1 MSDLKR
7 TVIAFLLGATS
18 AAGIAWWIRPAD
30 PFDRLETF
38 PRALADAV
46 QDGDIGPLG
55 DYLAPE
61 FKLKGVPG
69 MESLDRSQ
77 TAGVLQELVSRR
89 IRPCVVYCE
98 PEAAPD
104 EDGRTKLT
112 VYGVALEGNLQRTM
126 RVTAYVVRRDG
137 RWQIVEAS
145 LSRQG

>member
-1 MSDLKR
+1 MSDVQR
-7 TVIAFLLGATS
+7 TVIAFLLGAAS
-18 AAGIAWWIRPAD
+18 AAGVAWWIRPAD

-77 TAGVLQELVSRR
+77 TAGVLQELVARR
-89 IRPCVVYCE
+89 IRPCVVHCD
-98 PEAAPD
+98 PEAAPED
-104 EDGRTKLT
+104 DGRTKLT
-112 VYGVALEGNLQRTM
+112 VYGVALEGALQRTM

-137 RWQIVEAS
+137 RWQVVEAS
-145 LSRQG
+145 LAR

>member
-1 MSDLKR
+1 MSDIQR
-7 TVIAFLLGATS
+7 TLIAFLLGAATS
-18 AAGIAWWIRPAD
+18 ACVAWWIRPAD

-46 QDGDIGPLG
+46 QDGDIGPLD
-55 DYLAPE
+55 DYLASE
-61 FKLKGVPG
+61 FKLKGVPQ

-77 TAGVLQELVSRR
+77 TAGVLRELVARR
-89 IRPCVVYCE
+89 IRPCVVHCE
-98 PEAAPD
+98 PESAPD

-112 VYGVALEGNLQRTM
+112 VYGVALEGAHQRTM